1 MEPEFKMIKKLQSMI
16 HDRRNRVSLYCRSE
30 YWDKKAEMMYGH
42 AVSMWPNNALN
53 EYYHQEHLQA
63 LHDGLGDVKGLHILD
78 VGCGAGRMSRYL
90 AEKGALVHGFDFSIK
105 TVEIAKAL
113 SKSSNPSYE
122 VLSLFDLHE
131 NQAYDI
137 ALSWGVVTVA
147 CTNAEQLA
155 EGLQRIHHALK
166 SNGRL
171 MLMEPI
177 HASFLHRVLK
187 LNTREFIEV
196 MEREGFQLIDIK
208 HLHCWPIRLLLAY
221 LPWPRWFTAPLY
233 WIGEIFMRLTGRH
246 YLGDYKAILAI
257 RK

>member
-1 MEPEFKMIKKLQSMI
+1 MEPEYKMIKKLQSMI
-16 HDRRNRVSLYCRSE
+16 HDRRNRVRLYCRSE

-78 VGCGAGRMSRYL
+78 VGCGTGRMSRYL

-137 ALSWGVVTVA
+137 ALSWGGSYCCLYQCRTVGGGITA
-147 CTNAEQLA
+147 YSSCVKTQWSIDADGAYTCQ
-155 EGLQRIHHALK
+155 
-166 SNGRL
+166 
-171 MLMEPI
+171 
-177 HASFLHRVLK
+177 F
-187 LNTREFIEV
+187 FCIE
-196 MEREGFQLIDIK
+196 
-208 HLHCWPIRLLLAY
+208 Y
-221 LPWPRWFTAPLY
+221 
-233 WIGEIFMRLTGRH
+233 
-246 YLGDYKAILAI
+246 
-257 RK
+257 

>member
-187 LNTREFIEV
+187 LNTENLSRSWSVKASNSLISSTFIAG
-196 MEREGFQLIDIK
+196 RSG
-208 HLHCWPIRLLLAY
+208 CY
-221 LPWPRWFTAPLY
+221 LPICLGLDGLPRLY
-233 WIGEIFMRLTGRH
+233 IGLVKSLCG
-246 YLGDYKAILAI
+246 
-257 RK
+257 